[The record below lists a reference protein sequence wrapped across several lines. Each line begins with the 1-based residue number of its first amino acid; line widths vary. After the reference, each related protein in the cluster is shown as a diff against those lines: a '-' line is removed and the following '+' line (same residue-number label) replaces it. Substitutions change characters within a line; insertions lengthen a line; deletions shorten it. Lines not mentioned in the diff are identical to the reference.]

1 LIDEIAAITKICP
14 GTVRV
19 EGHTDDT
26 GSLDANMKLSNARAE
41 SVVKAL
47 VERGVKNERLK
58 AQGFGPTKPRAQ
70 GTSKESRTL
79 NRRIE
84 FKISE

>member
-1 LIDEIAAITKICP
+1 
-14 GTVRV
+14 
-19 EGHTDDT
+19 
-26 GSLDANMKLSNARAE
+26 MKLSNARAE

-47 VERGVKNERLK
+47 VQRGVKNGRLK

-70 GTSKESRTL
+70 GTSKEARTL